1 MHVFDDIE
9 VDERVRIWDLEY
21 SEEHIEQLKARVEL
35 LQEAAEN
42 FVLK

>member
-1 MHVFDDIE
+1 MLFPSHDQVL
-9 VDERVRIWDLEY
+9 IWDLEY
-21 SEEHIEQLKARVEL
+21 SEEHIDQLKARVEL